1 MKITGYRVEQYEMK
15 MDRPIGDANGVVGED
30 ISGGSVLWIETDEG
44 ITGVAPGGN
53 PAVGRLFHLIEGE
66 DPRSVVGLWMRLV
79 DFVFKG
85 GNEGEMNAAINAID
99 TALWDLKA
107 KIADEPLW
115 QTFGAREG
123 RTKAYASGID
133 LCLDD
138 DAIFAFYRRMAERGV
153 DGGKLKIG
161 LDMKTDL
168 RRIGIMQEALS
179 IASDRPRLLIDSN
192 EYWSAKEAIIRI
204 QRIEEDF
211 DITWAEEPARRWDF
225 DGLRQVVTQHL
236 SGSSLRRKPQ
246 PHRRLLPPRL
256 TASRRRSKHQRQSQ
270 RLHWLQTSRQ
280 PLLRLRTPR
289 NHDELPSQLRSTP
302 RRRPPQP
309 HDDGSRRP
317 RPRTMHQLQ
326 PHNRR
331 RLHPTLQRPRPRHH
345 HRRTSPHPPPT
356 EPTRTQP
363 PPQKPLPPPPRRR
376 PLHRPTHQRRGAL
389 VGGVSNNSLRLLPT
403 ISTA

>member
-30 ISGGSVLWIETDEG
+30 ISGGAVLWIETDEG
-44 ITGVAPGGN
+44 ITGVAPGGS
-53 PAVGRLFHLIEGE
+53 PAVERLFHLIEGE

-138 DAIFAFYRRMAERGV
+138 DAIFAFYRRMAEHGV
-153 DGGKLKIG
+153 DGGKLKVG

-204 QRIEEDF
+204 QRIEQDF
-211 DITWAEEPARRWDF
+211 DITWC
-225 DGLRQVVTQHL
+225 
-236 SGSSLRRKPQ
+236 
-246 PHRRLLPPRL
+246 
-256 TASRRRSKHQRQSQ
+256 
-270 RLHWLQTSRQ
+270 
-280 PLLRLRTPR
+280 
-289 NHDELPSQLRSTP
+289 
-302 RRRPPQP
+302 
-309 HDDGSRRP
+309 
-317 RPRTMHQLQ
+317 
-326 PHNRR
+326 
-331 RLHPTLQRPRPRHH
+331 
-345 HRRTSPHPPPT
+345 
-356 EPTRTQP
+356 
-363 PPQKPLPPPPRRR
+363 
-376 PLHRPTHQRRGAL
+376 
-389 VGGVSNNSLRLLPT
+389 
-403 ISTA
+403 